1 MKRLLHMVGMTL
13 IMLTLAS
20 CTEKLENDSI
30 KSESFTEYFN
40 LTYRSTDDYLYLE
53 VAVKAGI
60 PKSDVEKHVVGN
72 GWRSVAV
79 YELDVNKNVVGEWE
93 LKDNLPTDHTQTL
106 RHCFEVKGFGKDQL
120 IQFGLRE
127 GLYEDL
133 EFAYNESDN
142 SISLAACSF
151 VSPNGKL
158 VYLSDNVMVCVAGD
172 RFPPF
177 EGRVPFVYMVVFE
190 KVNKSTLRKWR
201 KECPDDGL
209 WI

>member
-1 MKRLLHMVGMTL
+1 MVGMTL

-20 CTEKLENDSI
+20 CTEKLESNSI

-40 LTYRSTDDYLYLE
+40 LTDRSTDDYLYLE

-60 PKSDVEKHVVGN
+60 PKSDVKKHIVGN

-79 YELDVNKNVVGEWE
+79 YELDVNKNVVGERE
-93 LKDNLPTDHTQTL
+93 LKDNLPTGHKQTL

-127 GLYEDL
+127 GLYESL

-151 VSPNGKL
+151 VSRNGKL

-172 RFPPF
+172 DFPPL

-190 KVNKSTLRKWR
+190 KVSNSTLRKWR